1 MAAERPVAAPNARA
15 ARISSVVFAVA
26 GAVVVLCGVASI
38 LTGVPGA
45 ARDLVPVSG
54 PGDLVGRFGQLGP
67 LLAAAAAAL
76 VTGAIAVLLALRR
89 LDVRAALIE
98 LIVLGLAVDVCV
110 GGAIGRV
117 GYAPDGTV
125 LPAAVLCLMGGSL
138 IIAGGIVAVLGRE

>member
-1 MAAERPVAAPNARA
+1 
-15 ARISSVVFAVA
+15 
-26 GAVVVLCGVASI
+26 
-38 LTGVPGA
+38 
-45 ARDLVPVSG
+45 
-54 PGDLVGRFGQLGP
+54 
-67 LLAAAAAAL
+67 
-76 VTGAIAVLLALRR
+76 
-89 LDVRAALIE
+89 LIE